1 MLGYTQSYGL
11 IVQHRHDH
19 RAQRVRRLY
28 HVRRTSLESFL
39 ALLGYRRRLNAFPG
53 TLARSTPNS
62 TRTHQ
67 ALLLIMLEEKA
78 DKLRRVFPSV
88 LNTPARLAGV
98 GVSVSW

>member
-1 MLGYTQSYGL
+1 MLGYTQRRGL

-19 RAQRVRRLY
+19 RAQRVRRLV
-28 HVRRTSLESFL
+28 HARRILLESVVHSCHTVGVVLNIL
-39 ALLGYRRRLNAFPG
+39 ALFVDAIQRP
-53 TLARSTPNS
+53 

-78 DKLRRVFPSV
+78 DKLRRVVLSV